1 MYKRKNTNNVK
12 VKMNEKVII
21 AIVFICFILTL
32 TFSVISFYKSKQNQ
46 VGIIEKSLED
56 HGNQCKE
63 SIEEYFEYSLK
74 LFG

>member
-63 SIEEYFEYSLK
+63 SIE
-74 LFG
+74 

>member
-46 VGIIEKSLED
+46 VGIIN
-56 HGNQCKE
+56 G
-63 SIEEYFEYSLK
+63 
-74 LFG
+74 